1 MSIAPSHT
9 IIIRA
14 KILQENLC
22 PVFFPAL
29 FEEGAKKAQSG
40 GVLFEWRAW
49 VIDKCAK
56 RNTI

>member
-22 PVFFPAL
+22 PVFFPAS
-29 FEEGAKKAQSG
+29 FEEGAKKAQIG
-40 GVLFEWRAW
+40 GFFFEWGAW
-49 VIDKCAK
+49 VINKCA
-56 RNTI
+56 